1 MKLGNTDF
9 QDGCAKDLSFD
20 EFSKTYK
27 GLLKGYDI
35 KLAFK
40 LLGGVTNATT
50 KKKRTTKEDKKV
62 EILTNKIDD
71 KSND

>member
-1 MKLGNTDF
+1 MKLGNTEF

-20 EFSKTYK
+20 EFKKTYT

-40 LLGGVTNATT
+40 VLGGVIRKAH
-50 KKKRTTKEDKKV
+50 KTKEDKSVTTSVNKV
-62 EILTNKIDD
+62 EKSDD
-71 KSND
+71 KSDN